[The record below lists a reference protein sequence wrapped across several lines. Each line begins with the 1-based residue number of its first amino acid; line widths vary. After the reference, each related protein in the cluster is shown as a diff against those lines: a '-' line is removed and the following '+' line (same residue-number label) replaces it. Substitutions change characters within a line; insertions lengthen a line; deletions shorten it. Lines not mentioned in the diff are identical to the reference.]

1 MAVKYEDTDYL
12 SHIEQLS
19 KSHLKKTEWKLA
31 PLENPQNDFFGPLL
45 ARYLDDLDL
54 RHKLQDRS
62 RHTFASIIRRAVLIN
77 SVHDLIE
84 TLYTDTIGIK
94 DQIKEAE
101 AKLALQK
108 ERQD

>member
-1 MAVKYEDTDYL
+1 MM
-12 SHIEQLS
+12 
-19 KSHLKKTEWKLA
+19 
-31 PLENPQNDFFGPLL
+31 
-45 ARYLDDLDL
+45 
-54 RHKLQDRS
+54 
-62 RHTFASIIRRAVLIN
+62 N